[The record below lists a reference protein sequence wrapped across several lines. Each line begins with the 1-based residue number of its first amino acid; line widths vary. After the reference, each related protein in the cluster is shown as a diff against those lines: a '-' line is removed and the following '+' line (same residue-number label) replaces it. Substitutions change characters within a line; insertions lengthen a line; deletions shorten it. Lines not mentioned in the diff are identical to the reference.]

1 MKRDFYTTPGSALGM
16 TARELVLHRLHKLA
30 ELMEDGKN
38 IKDTAMT
45 RAFIAAVS

>member
-1 MKRDFYTTPGSALGM
+1 MTRNFYTTPASELGM
-16 TARELVLHRLHKLA
+16 TARDLVLNRLRKLA
-30 ELMEDGKN
+30 DLMADGKN

>member
-1 MKRDFYTTPGSALGM
+1 MKPFHTTPASELGW
-16 TARELVLHRLHKLA
+16 TARDLVLHRLRKLA
-30 ELMEDGKN
+30 FLMTDGKN